1 MIKLKNILSEG
12 TSWLTKV
19 VYNALEKESKRVA
32 KDERRKYKSF
42 DKAFSTYVHD
52 LDSIK
57 YDKLGKERFKQLD
70 KAIDFIEKKEN
81 ETFNKLTRAALTAQF
96 DGPVYAM
103 LKKNRYNLEEK

>member
-1 MIKLKNILSEG
+1 MIKLKNMLNEG
-12 TSWLTKV
+12 AGWLTKV
-19 VYNALEKESKRVA
+19 VYSALEKESKRIA

-57 YDKLGKERFKQLD
+57 YDKLGKKRFDQLH
-70 KAIDFIEKKEN
+70 KAIDYIEKKEN
-81 ETFNKLTRAALTAQF
+81 ETFNKLTRRALIAQF

-103 LKKNRYNLEEK
+103 LVQNRYNLEEK